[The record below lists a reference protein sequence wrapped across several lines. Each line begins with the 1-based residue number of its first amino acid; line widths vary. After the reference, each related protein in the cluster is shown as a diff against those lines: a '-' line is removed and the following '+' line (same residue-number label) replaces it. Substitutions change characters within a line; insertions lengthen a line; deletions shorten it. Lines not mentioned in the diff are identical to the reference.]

1 MRLKVN
7 PMNKYLGVAM
17 LALPALAVTPAVAL
31 AAGGAGFN
39 PGTVISNVY
48 ENPAAGYG
56 YGMSSGFAPPP
67 APYYGP
73 CRYGPGTRC
82 YPPRHGRIKAS
93 E

>member
-1 MRLKVN
+1 
-7 PMNKYLGVAM
+7 MNRCVVVAM
-17 LALPALAVTPAVAL
+17 LARPALTAAPTVAL

>member
-7 PMNKYLGVAM
+7 PMNKCLIVAL
-17 LALPALAVTPAVAL
+17 LALPAWAMAPTVAL

-56 YGMSSGFAPPP
+56 YGMSSGFALPP
-67 APYYGP
+67 APYYSP
-73 CRYGPGTRC
+73 CGYGSGTRC
-82 YPPRHGRIKAS
+82 QPPRHGRIKAS